1 MVLPDVYIEHGS
13 PADQMVEAGL
23 TSAHIA
29 ARVFNILGQARE
41 ALEIMQ

>member
-23 TSAHIA
+23 TSSHIA
-29 ARVFNILGQARE
+29 ASVFNVLGQARE
-41 ALEIMQ
+41 ALQVMQ